1 MFYNIDPCCVS
12 VTAASSQE
20 EREGRTFLHFKLS
33 FQKDTESQS
42 GKVEKVHLD
51 LTPQEFFKVLHEMER
66 AKNNLEALIG
76 SSATN

>member
-1 MFYNIDPCCVS
+1 M
-12 VTAASSQE
+12 TAASSQE
-20 EREGRTFLHFKLS
+20 DREGRTFLHFKLS
-33 FQKDTESQS
+33 FQKESEGTS

-51 LTPQEFFKVLHEMER
+51 MTPQEFFKVLHEMER